1 MRLCVI
7 GLDQTTLI
15 EYTDSG
21 FMLREYLAR
30 FPFDAVRERLL
41 QVSSTLVH
49 LVAPELLRSLANDGL
64 LTQLFG
70 NQRRSRGQ
78 LTH

>member
-1 MRLCVI
+1 
-7 GLDQTTLI
+7 
-15 EYTDSG
+15 
-21 FMLREYLAR
+21 
-30 FPFDAVRERLL
+30 LL
-41 QVSSTLVH
+41 M
-49 LVAPELLRSLANDGL
+49 SLANDGL